1 MGYLCSA
8 FMNMDNQNSR
18 PLIAHLSMSGA
29 CAGWGLMAPVGKD
42 AMTHGIDGITM
53 VTFRVVGA
61 CLLFLDSLAIRA
73 KGGSAHEG
81 QTDVYRSCTHGT
93 GIQSM
98 LLHHRPEH
106 HLAYQCLNCHH
117 VDAYLRNAVVS
128 LNPEG
133 ADNR

>member
-18 PLIAHLSMSGA
+18 PLIAHLSMFGA
-29 CAGWGLMAPVGKD
+29 CAGWGLMAPVGR
-42 AMTHGIDGITM
+42 HYDGDIQS
-53 VTFRVVGA
+53 RGGLSA
-61 CLLFLDSLAIRA
+61 FLDSRAIRA
-73 KGGSAHEG
+73 KGGSTHEG
-81 QTDVYRSCTHGT
+81 QTDVYRSSSLGT

-98 LLHHRPEH
+98 LLHHRPKH
-106 HLAYQCLNCHH
+106 HVAHQCLDCHH
-117 VDAYLRNAVVS
+117 IDAYLRNAVIS